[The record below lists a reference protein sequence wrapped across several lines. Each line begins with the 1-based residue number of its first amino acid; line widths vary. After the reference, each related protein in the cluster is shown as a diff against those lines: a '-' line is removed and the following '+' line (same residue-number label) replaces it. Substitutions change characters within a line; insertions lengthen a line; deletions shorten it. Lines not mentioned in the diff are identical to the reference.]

1 MKLQTESEN
10 GKHLNNLESGFT
22 LIELILIII
31 IVTILGAVITLN
43 LSGLSDVRVSNAV
56 NKVVGDLRY
65 AQQLSITTQS
75 RYGLTIDSAQ
85 QYSVHE
91 DCGLDGICG
100 NADDTALTSGTDTLI
115 KDPTNLG
122 QNFIVN
128 FTTYRQGQL
137 SGVQFSST
145 TPFCGGA
152 GGTLEFNSIGAPTDT
167 SGNALNC
174 VSTIAFAGSTR
185 TITIQ
190 KNTGNL
196 TY

>member
-1 MKLQTESEN
+1 MEWHSLRRGFTLQDED
-10 GKHLNNLESGFT
+10 GFT
-22 LIELILIII
+22 LIELVLIII
-31 IVTILGAVITLN
+31 VVVILGAVITLN
-43 LSGLSDVRVSNAV
+43 LSGLSDGKVNNAV
-56 NKVVGDLRY
+56 NKMVGDLRY

-75 RYGLTIDSAQ
+75 RHGLTIDSAQ
-85 QYSVHE
+85 QYSAHE

-100 NADDTALTSGTDTLI
+100 NADDTALTAGVDTYI

-145 TPFCGGA
+145 TPFCA
-152 GGTLEFNSIGAPTDT
+152 GVPSNVIEFDKLGAPTDT
-167 SGNALNC
+167 AGTVMTC
-174 VSTIAFAGSTR
+174 TSTIGFAGSTR
-185 TITIQ
+185 TITIAP
-190 KNTGNL
+190 NTGNI